1 MGPSLVPPNTSSVL
15 LENELGVAM
24 IPFTVCFGRLQL
36 GMLFRYLSDLV
47 SPLTPYPI

>member
-15 LENELGVAM
+15 LENELQVAM

-36 GMLFRYLSDLV
+36 GMLFRDLV
-47 SPLTPYPI
+47 SPLPPDPI